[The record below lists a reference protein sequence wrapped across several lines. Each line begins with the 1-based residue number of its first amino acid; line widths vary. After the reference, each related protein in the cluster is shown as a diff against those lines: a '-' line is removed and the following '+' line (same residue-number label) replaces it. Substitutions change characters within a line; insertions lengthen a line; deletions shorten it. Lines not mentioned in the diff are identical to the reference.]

1 MCECI
6 VLIKN
11 EKQHIPHCQNMQ
23 WKNCRNGKNNIFHT
37 VGTCSGKIVEMGKIE
52 KKQHIPHC
60 RYMKWKFAEMGKI
73 EKKNQKKIHTV
84 RTVPK
89 SNRKS

>member
-23 WKNCRNGKNNIFHT
+23 WKNCRNGRNNIFHT

-52 KKQHIPHC
+52 KK
-60 RYMKWKFAEMGKI
+60 
-73 EKKNQKKIHTV
+73 KKKKIHTV

-89 SNRKS
+89 SNRNS

>member
-23 WKNCRNGKNNIFHT
+23 WKNCRNGRNNIFHT

-52 KKQHIPHC
+52 KK
-60 RYMKWKFAEMGKI
+60 KE
-73 EKKNQKKIHTV
+73 KKIHTV